1 MENRL
6 TEIETTLAR
15 MDERD
20 ELSFKHQQEFNTR
33 VLKIGED
40 LELIMYGDSQTPGVL
55 NRIDRLERRNLIVNW
70 LAGTTIG
77 GVVVASARMLFG

>member
-55 NRIDRLERRNLIVNW
+55 TRIDRLERRNLIVNW